1 MGMSGSLE
9 KLAVTAYKDAN
20 FSSKVGEYTA
30 YINPGSYSHNYKICY
45 TDPQA
50 QGSNGG
56 SPDFNRVPSDKVD
69 FELVFDGTG
78 VVPSPLPGVV
88 PFTGDGVTE
97 QIDEFKKLVFS
108 YNGNIH
114 SPNYLKL
121 VWGTMLFRCRL
132 SSLNI
137 NYTMFKPDGTPLR
150 ARAKAS
156 FIGFTDEV
164 ELAKKANKSS
174 PDMTHEVTVRA
185 GDRLPLLCFRIYG
198 TCAPYLAVAAVNG
211 LTDVRQLEPGTKLL
225 FPPLRSE
232 PEAEQT

>member
-1 MGMSGSLE
+1 MGLSGSLE
-9 KLAVTAYKDAN
+9 KLAITAYKDAN
-20 FSSKVGEYTA
+20 FSSEVGEYSV
-30 YINPGSYSHNYKICY
+30 YINPASYSHNYKIAY

-88 PFTGDGVTE
+88 PFTGDGISE
-97 QIDEFKKLVFS
+97 QIEAFKRLVFS

-121 VWGTMLFRCRL
+121 VWGTMLFKSRL
-132 SSLNI
+132 CSLNI
-137 NYTMFKPDGTPLR
+137 SYTMFKPDGTPLR

-174 PDMTHEVTVRA
+174 PDMTHLVTVRA
-185 GDRLPLLCFRIYG
+185 GDRLPLLCERIYG
-198 TCAPYLAVAAVNG
+198 TQAPYLAVAEVNG
-211 LTDVRQLEPGTKLL
+211 LTDVRQLEPGSQLR
-225 FPPLRSE
+225 FPPLVGAE
-232 PEAEQT
+232 PPT